1 MTKLENM
8 HIADIIEKTNLY
20 LTPRT
25 LFNIWKDPDD
35 IPDVPKEIS
44 GEQALL
50 EDRKLP
56 DRLVKNEYELYT
68 FLLTHDK
75 EIDRFKFVMTILLN
89 YKERLRMSGGLQLD
103 PEEAVLI
110 QNGIKG
116 IRQLIK
122 GTNQTVVHYNTSRD
136 GNRITHLTI
145 INTKEETEGIERKN
159 RNSNSKRLEEIK
171 RDADFRDIMQGIFTT
186 DIESPIAFDEIIGSD
201 IRYMAEFNTVVREYG
216 DEIETLDKSITVSE
230 AAKKIDRI
238 KFVEEIAIAL
248 EQHIEEI
255 NIDKLLLCSAYRY
268 IEGLEK
274 GYIKK
279 SGAEEVKRRLEIIRK
294 HIVKNSKVT
303 IYPDISYTI
312 KDLERD
318 IARFVGSEKNVTYL
332 SQEDV
337 KELKDA
343 LLAGEITLN
352 SLGRKNFNAI
362 ALDMAT
368 ISEVLRKNPNN
379 YIFFLREEKC
389 PYTKATILNDI
400 KNNQRCSTDL
410 LTLLCEK
417 TDITSQEVCDLFD
430 KEIISASDLKAV
442 RESVGPV
449 ITDERLFEKYK
460 QYKANS
466 RQEETRTQLER
477 YALAY
482 RNTEVL
488 GKTPEEIQSKAEEFI
503 TGVGEELE
511 PSDLVQLYGLDI
523 IPLKVAV
530 DWGGEDII
538 EELLQSGRL
547 KPADAR
553 YLRDEGLLNEQ
564 VLERLFKKCKQ
575 MVYSD
580 QVSLVSAVF
589 DGQTPEEQE
598 IRERLAQYYNI
609 ESGMISSKG
618 KSATG
623 KRKTSNREQGE
634 EPKRKIKMRDPG
646 AKYNFLAS
654 IDEGVTVEAGIIDGH
669 IIFHYPNIDGG
680 TVLIEKLHKIKT
692 NQENGLIEIKAD
704 NESATYVLS
713 EEEFIKMKS
722 GLIQDG
728 KIDRTQLTQ
737 KWWITRDP
745 EHWIP
750 HNGVD
755 CWERA
760 LMERFEIS
768 EENTRYS
775 LEDLKRI
782 QELKAKSI
790 ESKKREER

>member
-1 MTKLENM
+1 MVKLENM
-8 HIADIIEKTNLY
+8 NITDIIDKTNLY

-25 LFNIWKDPDD
+25 LFDIWKNSDY
-35 IPDVPKEIS
+35 IPNVPKEMS
-44 GEQALL
+44 GEQALIK
-50 EDRKLP
+50 DRKLAE
-56 DRLVKNEYELYT
+56 RLCENEYELYR
-68 FLLTHDK
+68 FLLTHDN
-75 EIDRFKFVMTILLN
+75 EIDKFKFVIIMLLN
-89 YKERLRMSGGLQLD
+89 YKERLAMSGGLKLKT
-103 PEEAVLI
+103 EEEELI
-110 QNGIKG
+110 QKGIKG

-122 GTNQTVVHYNTSRD
+122 GTNYTFVNYNTSSD

-145 INTKEETEGIERKN
+145 INTKEETEGIERKS
-159 RNSNSKRLEEIK
+159 RNSNSQRLEEIK
-171 RDADFRDIMQGIFTT
+171 KDADFRDIMQGIFTT
-186 DIESPIAFDEIIGSD
+186 DIEYSTAFEETVGSD
-201 IRYMAEFNTVVREYG
+201 IRFMVEFNTVVREYG
-216 DEIETLDKSITVSE
+216 DEIEKLDKNISVSE

-238 KFVEEIAIAL
+238 KFVEEMAIAL

-255 NIDKLLLCSAYRY
+255 NIDRLLLCSAYRY
-268 IEGLEK
+268 IEGLEN

-279 SGAEEVKRRLEIIRK
+279 SRAEEVKRRLEIIRK
-294 HIVKNSKVT
+294 HIVKNTKVT
-303 IYPDISYTI
+303 IYPDILYTI

-318 IARFVGSEKNVTYL
+318 IARFVGSQKNVTYL

-343 LLAGEITLN
+343 LLSGEITLN
-352 SLGRKNFNAI
+352 SLGKSNFNAM

-379 YIFFLREEKC
+379 YIFFLREEEC
-389 PYTKATILNDI
+389 PYTKTVILNDI

-410 LTLLCEK
+410 LKLLCEK
-417 TDITSQEVCDLFD
+417 ADITSQEICDLYD
-430 KEIISASDLKAV
+430 QEIISASDLRAV
-442 RESVGPV
+442 REKVGTV
-449 ITDERLFEKYK
+449 ITDEILFEKYK

-466 RQEETRTQLER
+466 EQEEARTQLER

-482 RNTEVL
+482 RNTEIL
-488 GKTPEEIQSKAEEFI
+488 GKTLEEIQGKAEEFI
-503 TGVGEELE
+503 IGIGEELE
-511 PSDLVQLYGLDI
+511 TLDLVQLYGLDI
-523 IPLKVAV
+523 IPLKAAV
-530 DWGGEDII
+530 SWGGEDII

-609 ESGMISSKG
+609 ESGMTSSKG
-618 KSATG
+618 KSGTG
-623 KRKTSNREQGE
+623 KRKISNREQVE
-634 EPKRKIKMRDPG
+634 NSKRKVKMRDPG
-646 AKYNFLAS
+646 SKYNFLAS
-654 IDEGVTVEAGIIDGH
+654 IDEGVTVETGIIDGH